1 MNKKYILYIYN
12 YIMGVNH
19 EEIQQDAVPME
30 VDQDPVPMEV
40 DQDHPLANKRV
51 RYNDDEDVG
60 PVSKRRK
67 RAGSKRKKSKRR
79 KSKRRKSKR
88 RKSKKK
94 RRNKTKRR

>member
-1 MNKKYILYIYN
+1 
-12 YIMGVNH
+12 MGGNH

-30 VDQDPVPMEV
+30 IDQDPVPMEV

-79 KSKRRKSKR
+79 KSKRRKSK
-88 RKSKKK
+88 KK

>member
-1 MNKKYILYIYN
+1 
-12 YIMGVNH
+12 MGGNH

-30 VDQDPVPMEV
+30 IDQDPM
-40 DQDHPLANKRV
+40 ANKRE
-51 RYNDDEDVG
+51 RDNDDEDVE

-67 RAGSKRKKSKRR
+67 RGGSKRKKSKRR
-79 KSKRRKSKR
+79 KIKSKR